1 MAEDHGK
8 PSLEEAHAV
17 LGLPATASSEEVEER
32 YFLLLK
38 KAKTGQD
45 IDVDKVS
52 RAYRTIVE
60 AMREQKVQELEKQ
73 YYGDAVWK
81 RKWAEFWAKHRTTV
95 IASIVV
101 LVVAGMFL
109 QTYLDQRARRIAEA
123 NRPPIDVYVMFVG
136 EFYHQNE
143 EELPDRMLADFPA
156 WQRVD
161 ALISLAPENP
171 RDPYEVAA
179 LQKNV
184 IMLMSEKPD
193 VYIADNHNFN
203 SLLFQSAFL
212 PLDDLAGQF
221 PADKLLRGKTE
232 QDETIRVYGIDVSDS
247 PLFAKWGILDK
258 GERFIGLRYDT
269 ERPEQAL
276 AFIRKLLA
284 ENP

>member
-1 MAEDHGK
+1 MAEDHTT
-8 PSLEEAHAV
+8 PTLQEAHDV
-17 LGLPATASSEEVEER
+17 LGLPATATSEEVEER

-45 IDVDKVS
+45 IDVDRVS

-60 AMREQKVQELEKQ
+60 AMREKKVQELEQQ

-81 RKWAEFWAKHRTTV
+81 RKLAEFWAKHRTTV
-95 IASIVV
+95 IVSVIV
-101 LVVAGMFL
+101 LVLAGMFL
-109 QTYLDQRARRIAEA
+109 HTFLDQRAKRIAEA

-136 EFYHQNE
+136 EFYHEDE
-143 EELPDRMLADFPA
+143 EVLPDRMLADFPA

-184 IMLMSEKPD
+184 VLLMSERPD
-193 VYIADNHNFN
+193 VYIADKHNFN
-203 SLLFQSAFL
+203 SLMIQSAFL

-221 PADKLLRGKTE
+221 PAEKLVHGKTE
-232 QDETIRVYGIDVSDS
+232 QDETTRIYGIDVSDS
-247 PLFAKWGILDK
+247 PLFAEWGILDK
-258 GERFIGLRYDT
+258 GERIVGLRYDT
-269 ERPEQAL
+269 ERPDQAL
-276 AFIRKLLA
+276 AFLQRLLA